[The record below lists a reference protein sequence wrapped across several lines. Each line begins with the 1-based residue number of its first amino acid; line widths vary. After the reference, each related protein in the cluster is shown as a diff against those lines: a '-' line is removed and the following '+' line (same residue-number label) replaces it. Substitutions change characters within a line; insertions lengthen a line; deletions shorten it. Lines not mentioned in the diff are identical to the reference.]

1 MISRALVPYVSSIQA
16 LELSTKM
23 AERYNELAAASE
35 IPSVKATHAIEGN
48 LLADAARSVE
58 LSGTELHDFDIAAVG
73 AGLHH
78 FQDPARAIGRL
89 AERLKPGGVLL
100 IVDFVEE
107 EQGWLPSGADHTIH
121 KHGFSQGE
129 MKELM

>member
-1 MISRALVPYVSSIQA
+1 
-16 LELSTKM
+16 M